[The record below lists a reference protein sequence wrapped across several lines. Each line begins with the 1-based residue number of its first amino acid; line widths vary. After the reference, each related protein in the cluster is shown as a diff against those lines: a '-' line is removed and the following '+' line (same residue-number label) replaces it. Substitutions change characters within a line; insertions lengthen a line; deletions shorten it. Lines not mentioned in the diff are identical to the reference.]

1 MVRPRM
7 EMYPRRMA
15 LRRVVLEGEP
25 RERET
30 YVAKAA
36 SLRLEMRGVVGLM
49 EKAEIRETRLGCV
62 VGGEGGVGVGCGV
75 ATHSQQ
81 LV

>member
-1 MVRPRM
+1 MVRPRIV
-7 EMYPRRMA
+7 MYPQRIA

-36 SLRLEMRGVVGLM
+36 SLRLEIGSVVVLM
-49 EKAEIRETRLGCV
+49 ERAEIIGARLG
-62 VGGEGGVGVGCGV
+62 VGVGVEGGVGVGCGV
-75 ATHSQQ
+75 ATRSHQ
-81 LV
+81 LL

>member
-1 MVRPRM
+1 MV
-7 EMYPRRMA
+7 MYPRRMA

-36 SLRLEMRGVVGLM
+36 SLRLEMGGVVGLM
-49 EKAEIRETRLGCV
+49 EKAEIKLGVCGG
-62 VGGEGGVGVGCGV
+62 VGGGVGVGCGV
-75 ATHSQQ
+75 ATRSH
-81 LV
+81 

>member
-1 MVRPRM
+1 MNSDWGGLRSSSLVVRPRIV
-7 EMYPRRMA
+7 MYPRRMA

-36 SLRLEMRGVVGLM
+36 SLRLEMGGVVVWN
-49 EKAEIRETRLGCV
+49 T
-62 VGGEGGVGVGCGV
+62 
-75 ATHSQQ
+75 
-81 LV
+81 

>member
-1 MVRPRM
+1 VAKGG
-7 EMYPRRMA
+7 EKGLGWVAEDKFCGESADGDVSRRIA

-36 SLRLEMRGVVGLM
+36 SLRLEIGGVVGLM
-49 EKAEIRETRLGCV
+49 ERAEISGARLGGW
-62 VGGEGGVGVGCGV
+62 GGG
-75 ATHSQQ
+75 
-81 LV
+81 

>member
-1 MVRPRM
+1 M

-15 LRRVVLEGEP
+15 LRRVELEGGP

-36 SLRLEMRGVVGLM
+36 SLRLKIGGVVGLM
-49 EKAEIRETRLGCV
+49 EKAEMSGVI
-62 VGGEGGVGVGCGV
+62 VGESGGG
-75 ATHSQQ
+75 
-81 LV
+81 

>member
-1 MVRPRM
+1 MV
-7 EMYPRRMA
+7 MYPRWIA

-36 SLRLEMRGVVGLM
+36 SLRLIEIGGVVGLM
-49 EKAEIRETRLGCV
+49 ERAEISGVRLGGWN
-62 VGGEGGVGVGCGV
+62 GG
-75 ATHSQQ
+75 
-81 LV
+81 